1 VEIASSEL
9 WNLGCN
15 SVLLREAVM
24 ARLLHFLH
32 ELLLFSCMAAFAIG
46 VVIAAASIFG

>member
-1 VEIASSEL
+1 MEL
-9 WNLGCN
+9 AGRN

-24 ARLLHFLH
+24 ARLLLH

-46 VVIAAASIFG
+46 VVIAAASIIG